1 MGQTSGRGPVH
12 NGRGGFNLEQD
23 DRIQIVFGATRRVAE
38 AKRSEVLKACRDI
51 LDSDAYLTVMQRL
64 LALEPDTP
72 DGPWHLLIREAL
84 GPVA

>member
-1 MGQTSGRGPVH
+1 
-12 NGRGGFNLEQD
+12 
-23 DRIQIVFGATRRVAE
+23 VAE